1 MTININFSEPMTTSV
16 SLGKLGEHNSTVLFV
31 SSDMSTEGITN
42 YRLAFQTGGQAYLS
56 ESYSELPISYSLPR
70 QLTMYPRIS
79 IQLIG
84 YDSNGELVRKSDK
97 FSKFYFEPS
106 VSGAEVEVDG
116 NNHDLASEIVSV
128 RESLTDISAAIA
140 NKADKG
146 ESYTKD
152 EENALLYL
160 KASREWVENQNYA
173 RASDIPDVSN
183 LVTKAELITKQ
194 DILEAGANIKIE
206 GNVISATGGEGGKE
220 LFWVIYEET
229 PYEEIRQAIVDGR
242 TVYGLMDKNIYI
254 YVGHNRGDPY
264 DVAPDKTNYIF
275 RFVGLNGKT
284 SGDFTSYYFDVR
296 YTRGAT
302 NYNDSESKII
312 NDNQIAH
319 YYDKDAEYG
328 DEDIFTANA
337 VLDAIDYKIQK
348 ALENIPSGDTP
359 TDKTL
364 RFHIRDDFNV
374 YGYDITNGNEVAI

>member
-1 MTININFSEPMTTSV
+1 MTININFSEPMTNSV
-16 SLGKLGEHNSTVLFV
+16 SLGKLGEHNSTVLLV
-31 SSDMSTEGITN
+31 SADMSAEGITN

-56 ESYSELPISYSLPR
+56 ESYSELPISYPLPR

-79 IQLIG
+79 MQLIG

-183 LVTKAELITKQ
+183 LATKAELITKQ

-220 LFWVIYEET
+220 PFYAKYGET
-229 PYEEIRQAIVDGR
+229 DYADVKQAIVDGR
-242 TVYGLMDKNIYI
+242 QVFLIYDTGSRTTK
-254 YVGHNRGDPY
+254 YVVLNYIGHNKGTEPY
-264 DVAPDKTNYIF
+264 DVSASVSGYIF
-275 RFVGLNGKT
+275 RFCGVDGSSSSAGGTYTEYYARLNANGT
-284 SGDFTSYYFDVR
+284 YAAYSNNLVSDRQIVEYDPEGD
-296 YTRGAT
+296 
-302 NYNDSESKII
+302 YNDDDVLS
-312 NDNQIAH
+312 A
-319 YYDKDAEYG
+319 YG
-328 DEDIFTANA
+328 
-337 VLDAIDYKIQK
+337 VLEAIEA
-348 ALENIPSGDTP
+348 ALEAFH
-359 TDKTL
+359 DKL
-364 RFHIRDDFNV
+364 
-374 YGYDITNGNEVAI
+374 